1 MRYDFSVMTD
11 RRNTN
16 SMKWDVEDS
25 ILPMWVADMDF
36 RTAPEIIEAIEVK
49 VRKGIFGYTTV
60 PDDWYKSIGDWWE
73 RRHNF
78 RIDRDWLIFCTGVVP
93 AISSAVR
100 KLTTVGEN
108 ILVQTP
114 VYNIFFNS
122 ILNNGRNVVENR
134 LIYDDGEYS
143 IDFKD
148 LEDKLSDPQ
157 TTMMILCNPHN
168 PIGKVWDREVLERI
182 GELCH
187 KYGVIVISDEIH
199 CDLTEKGCGYIPFAS
214 VSGKCA
220 DISITCIAPTKAFN
234 IAGLQTAAVVVP
246 NAMLRHRMNRAL
258 NTDEVAEPNA
268 IAMEATIAA
277 FTEGEEWLDELNSY
291 LAENRRFAADF
302 MESLLPELHLV
313 KAHSTY
319 LLWVDVRSI
328 TMDTVRLCRY
338 LREESGLYVSA
349 GDAYGAS
356 GKGFIR
362 INAAC
367 PRERLRDGLERLR
380 KGIEKYNNF

>member
-1 MRYDFSVMTD
+1 MRYDFSLMTD

-25 ILPMWVADMDF
+25 VLPMWVADMDF
-36 RTAPEIIEAIEVK
+36 RTAPEIIEAIEAK

-60 PDDWYKSIGDWWE
+60 PDEWYKSIGDWWE

-78 RIDRDWLIFCTGVVP
+78 QIDRDWLIFCTGVVP

-122 ILNNGRNVVENR
+122 ILNNGRNVVESR

-143 IDFKD
+143 IDFAD
-148 LEDKLSDPQ
+148 LEEKLSDPQ

-168 PIGKVWDREVLERI
+168 PIGKVWDRVVLERI
-182 GELCH
+182 GELCKKH
-187 KYGVIVISDEIH
+187 GVIVISDEIH
-199 CDLTEKGCGYIPFAS
+199 CDLTENGHSYIPFAS
-214 VSGKCA
+214 VSGECA

-277 FTEGEEWLDELNSY
+277 FSEGEEWLDELSTY
-291 LAENRRFAADF
+291 LYENRRVAAEF
-302 MESLLPELHLV
+302 LESELPELHLV
-313 KAHSTY
+313 TAHATY
-319 LLWVDVRSI
+319 LLWVDVRCI
-328 TMDTVRLCRY
+328 TMDTEGLCRH
-338 LREESGLYVSA
+338 LREVAGIYVSA
-349 GDAYGAS
+349 GDAYGES

-367 PRERLRDGLERLR
+367 PRERLMDGLERLR
-380 KGIEKYNNF
+380 KGIEKYKNL